1 MSTEIVENG
10 LTLDSW
16 FIFGIV
22 LAPIAVLALMLICI
36 FGCNCICR
44 EDEEED
50 MPLGQDTI
58 LTPIQLKR
66 KNSVRFFGQAGP
78 EKPIRQKT
86 FETDV

>member
-1 MSTEIVENG
+1 MSTEIAEHG

-22 LAPIAVLALMLICI
+22 LTPIAVLALMLICI

-44 EDEEED
+44 VEEEED
-50 MPLGQDTI
+50 IPLGQDTI

-66 KNSVRFFGQAGP
+66 KNSVKFFVQAGP
-78 EKPIRQKT
+78 ERPIRQKT

>member
-1 MSTEIVENG
+1 MSTEIDEHG

-22 LAPIAVLALMLICI
+22 LAPIAVLALLLICI

-44 EDEEED
+44 DKEED

>member
-1 MSTEIVENG
+1 MSTEIAEHG
-10 LTLDSW
+10 LTLDSC
-16 FIFGIV
+16 FIFWIV

-44 EDEEED
+44 DEEED
-50 MPLGQDTI
+50 TPLGQDTI

-66 KNSVRFFGQAGP
+66 KNSVRFFDQARHDNL
-78 EKPIRQKT
+78 IRQKT

>member
-1 MSTEIVENG
+1 MSTEIVEHG

-36 FGCNCICR
+36 FGCNCISR
-44 EDEEED
+44 DEEED

-58 LTPIQLKR
+58 LTPIPLKR

-78 EKPIRQKT
+78 DKPIRQKT

>member
-1 MSTEIVENG
+1 MSTEIAEHG
-10 LTLDSW
+10 LTMDSC
-16 FIFGIV
+16 FIFWIV
-22 LAPIAVLALMLICI
+22 LAPITVLALMLICM

-44 EDEEED
+44 DEQEDT
-50 MPLGQDTI
+50 PLGQDTI

-66 KNSVRFFGQAGP
+66 KNSVRFFDQAGP